1 MRRVP
6 FLQAPLKEKIY
17 LKAPPGFASF
27 TDSGEEEVL
36 ELSQAIYG
44 LKQSS
49 SVFYDA
55 MSAHLVSKGFEP
67 LLGDPCLFKRVN
79 PDGSQIL
86 AAVYV
91 DDITF
96 ACAGDTARD
105 AFLAE
110 IRERFVVAD
119 GEGAPIEYLLGM
131 AITQD
136 LVAGTIKMSMELPI
150 TKLCLSVLSKE
161 ELVKSESV
169 DTLSLIHI

>member
-1 MRRVP
+1 MVTLPVSQGFRRKEFDSFHPDDIHSPVVHKTSLHSLLSVAAAENLHVYTCDVTSA

-55 MSAHLVSKGFEP
+55 ISAHLISKGFEP
-67 LLGDPCLFKRVN
+67 LLGDPCLFKRIN
-79 PDGSQIL
+79 PDGSKTF

-96 ACAGDTARD
+96 AW
-105 AFLAE
+105 F
-110 IRERFVVAD
+110 
-119 GEGAPIEYLLGM
+119 
-131 AITQD
+131 
-136 LVAGTIKMSMELPI
+136 SNS
-150 TKLCLSVLSKE
+150 SVRVSYMRLKRRALTRPCS
-161 ELVKSESV
+161 S
-169 DTLSLIHI
+169 TT